1 MKLKHYY
8 AAYTPVRVI
17 CWIVFKKNE
26 ITSGA
31 VYTPCGLSP
40 GKYGTVKC
48 IIFNTECTLFNYK
61 DRLPDPLM
69 LFRKHKINKHMV
81 LFQRDCLDKKVYI
94 NFYLWK
100 EYTNGRGFHKE
111 AMFLHGKEI
120 ADVFTVF
127 TWEKY

>member
-40 GKYGTVKC
+40 GKYGKHST
-48 IIFNTECTLFNYK
+48 ISTILYK
-61 DRLPDPLM
+61 SFESYLQMILKM
-69 LFRKHKINKHMV
+69 NLKV
-81 LFQRDCLDKKVYI
+81 LYSGILTIWF
-94 NFYLWK
+94 
-100 EYTNGRGFHKE
+100 
-111 AMFLHGKEI
+111 
-120 ADVFTVF
+120 
-127 TWEKY
+127 